1 MKAVDRSLALTET
14 SMIAVDRARR
24 WRVRIIAS
32 LSSSPKT
39 APRRASMSAPLSFRF
54 HLRGYAIAYS
64 AMVDSL
70 RQFMVRK
77 MSPENVR
84 AFPIDRQIFLVRE
97 VAAKLDKLHG
107 DTATSFW
114 RAKASELLDLV
125 VGSGR
130 DRTAASDE
138 VRRFFLAVQREMS
151 VGATAAPTPV
161 LSA

>member
-1 MKAVDRSLALTET
+1 MPWADL
-14 SMIAVDRARR
+14 D
-24 WRVRIIAS
+24 
-32 LSSSPKT
+32 
-39 APRRASMSAPLSFRF
+39 ASMPAPLSFRF
-54 HLRGYAIAYS
+54 HIRGYAIACS

-77 MSPENVR
+77 MSPEKVR
-84 AFPIDRQIFLVRE
+84 AFPIDRQTVLVRE
-97 VAAKLDKLHG
+97 VAAKLDNLHG

-130 DRTAASDE
+130 DKIAASDE

-151 VGATAAPTPV
+151 ARAAAGATPI

>member
-1 MKAVDRSLALTET
+1 M
-14 SMIAVDRARR
+14 
-24 WRVRIIAS
+24 RIITRISSYDGAS
-32 LSSSPKT
+32 T
-39 APRRASMSAPLSFRF
+39 AALSFRF
-54 HLRGYAIAYS
+54 HIGGYAIACS

-77 MSPENVR
+77 MSPEKVR
-84 AFPIDRQIFLVRE
+84 AFPIDRQTVLVRE
-97 VAAKLDKLHG
+97 VAAKLDNLHG

-138 VRRFFLAVQREMS
+138 VRRFFVAVQREML
-151 VGATAAPTPV
+151 ADTAAEPMPI

>member
-1 MKAVDRSLALTET
+1 
-14 SMIAVDRARR
+14 
-24 WRVRIIAS
+24 
-32 LSSSPKT
+32 
-39 APRRASMSAPLSFRF
+39 MSVPLSFRF
-54 HLRGYAIAYS
+54 HLGGYASACS

-70 RQFMVRK
+70 RQFMVWK
-77 MSPENVR
+77 MSPEKVR
-84 AFPIDRQIFLVRE
+84 AFPIDRQVFLVRE
-97 VAAKLDKLHG
+97 VAVKLGNLHG
-107 DTATSFW
+107 EPATSFW

-151 VGATAAPTPV
+151 AGANAESTPI